1 MIALQCVLFF
11 IGIAALYFGAEWLVK
26 GASRFAYFF
35 NIKPIVIGLTIVA
48 FGTSAP
54 ELVTGIIAGIKHLND
69 IAIGNVVGSNI
80 ANIGLVLGITAIIFP
95 LKVEMKLLRREIPII
110 LGISVLL
117 YLMCRD
123 GILSRLEGCF
133 LVAGIIVYTC
143 YIYRITKKESR
154 AVEKEYEDFIRK
166 KNTLTI
172 DILLIFIGLVTLI
185 GGAHLLVNS
194 AIYLARTF
202 GVSELIVGLSVV
214 AVGTS
219 LPELAISTVAALR
232 KEADISIGN
241 VLGSNIY
248 NILAVLGVTSVIRP
262 LPIKTSSLQFDIPVM
277 IVFSL
282 LLIPMIRRKFILTRA
297 EGIFLL
303 VGYSLYIAFLYK
315 QYIF

>member
-1 MIALQCVLFF
+1 MIILQCILLFV
-11 IGIAALYFGAEWLVK
+11 GIATLYFGAEWLVK
-26 GASRFAYFF
+26 GASRFAYFL

-54 ELVTGIIAGIKHLND
+54 ELVTGITAGIKHLND

-80 ANIGLVLGITAIIFP
+80 ANIGLVLGVTATIFP

-110 LGISVLL
+110 IGISALL

-133 LVAGIIVYTC
+133 LVAGIVVYTC
-143 YIYRITKKESR
+143 YIYRISKKESS

-232 KEADISIGN
+232 KEADISVGN
-241 VLGSNIY
+241 VLGSNIF
-248 NILAVLGVTSVIRP
+248 NIFVVLGITAAIHP
-262 LPIKTSSLQFDIPVM
+262 LQINVSSLRFDMPVM
-277 IVFSL
+277 IIFSL
-282 LLIPMIRRKFILTRA
+282 ILIPMIRRNFILTRV

-303 VGYSLYIAFLYK
+303 VGYSVYIAFLYK
-315 QYIF
+315 